1 MSSSTRRAGFSLIEV
16 VVALAILSLGMTSA
30 IALFAAATAA
40 HRTAIHRSQAADLAE
55 WALAD
60 IESALLL
67 GADPAELVGAP
78 PTEAIL
84 RDWPGYRVEVRI
96 QPAAGPAGEDE
107 ALVEIGI
114 VWANRGRDQRLEF
127 QQLVARRAQIR

>member
-1 MSSSTRRAGFSLIEV
+1 MSANARRGGFSLIEV

-40 HRTAIHRSQAADLAE
+40 HRTAIHRSQAADLAK
-55 WALAD
+55 WAIAD

-67 GADPAELVGAP
+67 GADPAELEKAP
-78 PTEAIL
+78 PTEAML
-84 RDWPGYRVEVRI
+84 RDWPGYRVEVRVR
-96 QPAAGPAGEDE
+96 PAAGAAGDDE
-107 ALVEIGI
+107 ALVEVGV

-127 QQLVARRAQIR
+127 RQIVARRAQIR